1 MFRSWQCVY
10 DGRVPKLWTDTVEQ
24 HRRAVRDAALDATAK
39 LVAEHGLAS
48 VTMSKIAAE
57 TGIGRAT
64 LYKYFPD
71 LESVLIAWHERQVHG
86 HLQQLARIPD
96 QPGGPGQRLEAVL
109 QAYALMTRQRPH
121 GTDLSALLHRGEHID
136 RAHRQLTRLIEDML
150 AAATASG
157 EVRGDVAPAELAA
170 YCRHALTAA
179 GTLPSDAAVS
189 RLVTAILA
197 GLRPPH

>member
-1 MFRSWQCVY
+1 M
-10 DGRVPKLWTDTVEQ
+10 PKLWTDTVEQ

-48 VTMSKIAAE
+48 VSMSKIAAE

-71 LESVLIAWHERQVHG
+71 VESVLIAWHERQVHG
-86 HLQQLARIPD
+86 HLRQLARIRD

-136 RAHRQLTRLIEDML
+136 RAHRQLTRLVEDLL
-150 AAATASG
+150 ADAAKA
-157 EVRGDVAPAELAA
+157 GDVRDDIAPGELAA
-170 YCRHALTAA
+170 YYLHALAA
-179 GTLPSDAAVS
+179 ASSLRSEAAA
-189 RLVTAILA
+189 RAC
-197 GLRPPH
+197 R